1 MMSLLTALKTAPPM
15 ALVLGLLG
23 LVPFVA
29 GGLGVWLNGLGD
41 LRYALPMLVLIYGA
55 LIASFLGGV
64 RWGAAM
70 QNGVTA
76 EQPRYLVISIIPS
89 LLAFVALT
97 LPITS
102 GLVLL
107 IIIFLSQALTDVLA
121 VKAGQLKS
129 WFAPLRMV
137 LSTGVCLSLASILTE
152 MLLR

>member
-1 MMSLLTALKTAPPM
+1 MNLLTALKSVPPM

-29 GGLGVWLNGLGD
+29 GGIGVWLDGLGD
-41 LRYALPMLVLIYGA
+41 LRYALPMLVLIYSA

-76 EQPRYLVISIIPS
+76 QQPRYLVMSIIPS
-89 LLAFVALT
+89 LLGFVALT
-97 LPITS
+97 LPIVS
-102 GLVLL
+102 GLLLL
-107 IIIFLSQALTDVLA
+107 IIIFLSQALTDTLA
-121 VKAGQLKS
+121 VKAGHLQS
-129 WFAPLRMV
+129 WFAPLRLV
-137 LSTGVCLSLASILTE
+137 LSTGVCLSLVSILSE

>member
-29 GGLGVWLNGLGD
+29 SGLGVWLNGLGD
-41 LRYALPMLVLIYGA
+41 LRYALQMLVLIYGA

-76 EQPRYLVISIIPS
+76 EQPRYLVMSIIAS

-137 LSTGVCLSLASILTE
+137 LSTGVCLSLASILAE